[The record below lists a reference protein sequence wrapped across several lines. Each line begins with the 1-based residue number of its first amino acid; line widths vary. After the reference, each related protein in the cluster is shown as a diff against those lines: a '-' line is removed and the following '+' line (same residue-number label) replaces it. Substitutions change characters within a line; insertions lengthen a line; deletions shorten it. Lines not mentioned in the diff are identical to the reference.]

1 MSFHVDSPAAVALRK
16 LAHNRSSQLGALL
29 CLGFVALALLA
40 PWLAPYSY
48 QKLDLAHRLTAPG
61 QDGHLL
67 GTDNLGRDLW
77 SRLIYGSRVS
87 LAVGVFSVSIS
98 LLIGVPLGALAGYLG
113 RWVDALIMRCMDL
126 LLAFPSILLAIAI
139 VTVLGN
145 NLTNAMIA
153 VGVVGIPVFAR
164 ITRASVMTVKEMEY
178 VQAAT
183 TIGCSPTRILLV
195 HILPNCLNPLIV
207 QCTLSLGTSVLDAAG
222 LSFLGLGAKPPTP
235 EWGTMLADTYR
246 YYEQAPW
253 LVVGPGMAILA
264 MVLGFNLLGDGL
276 RDALDPKT
284 KED

>member
-1 MSFHVDSPAAVALRK
+1 MSPHADSPGAVALRK
-16 LAHNRSSQLGALL
+16 MGHNRSAQLGAIL
-29 CLGFVALALLA
+29 CLSFLLLALLA
-40 PWLAPYSY
+40 PAIAPYSF
-48 QKLDLAHRLTAPG
+48 QKLDLAHRLSAPG
-61 QDGHLL
+61 VGGHLL

-98 LLIGVPLGALAGYLG
+98 VIIGVPLGALAGYLG
-113 RWVDALIMRCMDL
+113 RWVDVVIMRAMDL

-164 ITRASVMTVKEMEY
+164 ITRASVMSVKEMEY

-183 TIGCSPTRILLV
+183 TIGCSPSRILVV

-207 QCTLSLGTSVLDAAG
+207 QATLSLGTSVLDAAG

-246 YYEQAPW
+246 YYQQAPW
-253 LVVGPGMAILA
+253 LVVGPGVAILA

>member
-1 MSFHVDSPAAVALRK
+1 LNGDSPAGVALRK
-16 LAHNRSSQLGALL
+16 LAHNRSAQLGFLL
-29 CLGFVALALLA
+29 CAGFGLMALFA
-40 PWLAPYSY
+40 PWLAPYSFK
-48 QKLDLAHRLTAPG
+48 KLDLASRLAAPG
-61 QDGHLL
+61 QMGHWL
-67 GTDNLGRDLW
+67 GTDNLGRDLL

-98 LLIGVPLGALAGYLG
+98 VLIGVPLGALAGYLG
-113 RWVDALIMRCMDL
+113 RWVDTLIMRAMDL

-145 NLTNAMIA
+145 DLKNAMIA

-164 ITRASVMTVKEMEY
+164 ITRASVITVKELEY
-178 VQAAT
+178 VQAAR
-183 TIGCSPTRILLV
+183 TIGCSPMRILIV
-195 HILPNCLNPLIV
+195 HILPNCINPLIV
-207 QCTLSLGTSVLDAAG
+207 QATLSLGTSVLDAAG

-235 EWGTMLADTYR
+235 EWGTMLGDTYR
-246 YYEQAPW
+246 YYDQAPW
-253 LVVGPGMAILA
+253 LVIGPGLAILA